1 MNSSDDAAI
10 VLTSFTRRQP
20 KSLAEDPG
28 SESDD
33 GSTPRWRL
41 QFHAH
46 FRPDSALGRAV
57 SGSTLSATYF
67 DGVAF
72 FRFTTTTPP
81 SVVHGGINF
90 IKRH

>member
-28 SESDD
+28 SESEDE
-33 GSTPRWRL
+33 STQRWRP
-41 QFHAH
+41 QFHGH
-46 FRPDSALGRAV
+46 FRPDRALKRAV
-57 SGSTLSATYF
+57 GGSTISATYF

-72 FRFTTTTPP
+72 SRFTTTTPP